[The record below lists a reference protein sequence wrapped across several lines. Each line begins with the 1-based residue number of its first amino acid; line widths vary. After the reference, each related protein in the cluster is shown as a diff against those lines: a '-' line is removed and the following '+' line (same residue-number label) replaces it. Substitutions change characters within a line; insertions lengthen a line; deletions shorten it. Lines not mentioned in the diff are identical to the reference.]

1 MSMFIE
7 YYEVETPN
15 GYLYYYM
22 PIDINAKNKQN
33 MDRRSHRIWKFNT
46 RTKRFNEIKNIREN
60 KPQLTRSD
68 FLRIQLMASPV
79 PWDEIYLRME
89 EIKKIQ
95 KPHE

>member
-7 YYEVETPN
+7 YYEVETLN

-46 RTKRFNEIKNIREN
+46 RTKRFNEIKNVREN

-89 EIKKIQ
+89 EIKKI
-95 KPHE
+95 KKTHE